1 MGAGSVAEAV
11 GSGGML
17 VGGGVSVGVGAGGVA
32 VTSADIVVVGSR
44 VAVGAAV
51 GAVELVAAVGLLML
65 AVNDDEHPTI
75 VSSTNAPVQTRYMAR
90 RRLIDAGFFI
100 ISTYCSATRRTW
112 GNYNPVSITY
122 GKFIREGTQ

>member
-11 GSGGML
+11 GSGRML

-32 VTSADIVVVGSR
+32 VTSADVVVVGSR
-44 VAVGAAV
+44 VAVGTSAV
-51 GAVELVAAVGLLML
+51 AKELVAAVGLLML
-65 AVNDDEHPTI
+65 AVNDDEQPAI

-100 ISTYCSATRRTW
+100 TGIYCPATR
-112 GNYNPVSITY
+112 
-122 GKFIREGTQ
+122 GT